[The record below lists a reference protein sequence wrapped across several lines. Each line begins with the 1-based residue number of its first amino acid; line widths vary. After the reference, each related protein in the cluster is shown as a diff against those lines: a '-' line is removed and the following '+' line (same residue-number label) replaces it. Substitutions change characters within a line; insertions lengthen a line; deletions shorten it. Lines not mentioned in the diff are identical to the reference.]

1 MVFDI
6 IKCNLY
12 RYRNVYRNSPL
23 NGGTMKK
30 SLIALV
36 MVCAFV
42 AGLHSES
49 VQNAPNLD
57 IIDTPTT
64 NTLLRGMYNFHMRFY
79 EGGGLNTRAWVGF
92 ANVFMIG
99 ASFDVQNAIGTGNV
113 NGREP
118 KVLAKVRMIEE
129 SVAFPAI
136 ALGYEPQTIGL
147 TTFPMGIY
155 AAVSKTIMPNV
166 ILSGGVN
173 NHNVFTNFVF
183 NDNFGVF
190 AGLVW
195 MPSQDFAFLGEMNDL
210 IQNGR
215 SLNLGIRY
223 AFAPEIRIEFDFKGL
238 SKSATDYARNL
249 RIDYVNYF

>member
-1 MVFDI
+1 
-6 IKCNLY
+6 
-12 RYRNVYRNSPL
+12 
-23 NGGTMKK
+23 MKK
-30 SLIALV
+30 TMMAMIL
-36 MVCAFV
+36 VCAAMTV
-42 AGLHSES
+42 ARAES
-49 VQNAPNLD
+49 VQNSPNLD

-99 ASFDVQNAIGTGNV
+99 ASFDLQNAIGQGNV
-113 NGREP
+113 DGREP
-118 KVLAKVRMIEE
+118 KVLAKVRIIDE
-129 SVAFPAI
+129 SIAFPSI
-136 ALGYEPQTIGL
+136 AFGYEPQTIGM

-155 AAVSKTIMPNV
+155 AAASKTIMPG
-166 ILSGGVN
+166 IICSGGVN

-190 AGLVW
+190 AGVIW
-195 MPSQDFAFLGEMNDL
+195 MPSQDFAFLGEINDI
-210 IQNGR
+210 IQNNR
-215 SLNLGIRY
+215 SLNVGIRF

-238 SKSATDYARNL
+238 TKSQSEYARNL

>member
-1 MVFDI
+1 
-6 IKCNLY
+6 
-12 RYRNVYRNSPL
+12 
-23 NGGTMKK
+23 MKK
-30 SLIALV
+30 TLIAIVLF
-36 MVCAFV
+36 CA
-42 AGLHSES
+42 AMTGARAES
-49 VQNAPNLD
+49 VQNSPNLD

-99 ASFDVQNAIGTGNV
+99 ASFDLQNAIGQGNV

-118 KVLAKVRMIEE
+118 KVLAKVRIIEE
-129 SVAFPAI
+129 SMAFPAI
-136 ALGYEPQTIGL
+136 AFGYEPQTIGL

-155 AAVSKTIMPNV
+155 AAASKTVMPNV
-166 ILSGGVN
+166 IFSGGIN
-173 NHNVFTNFVF
+173 NHNIFTDFVVS
-183 NDNFGVF
+183 DDLGVF
-190 AGLVW
+190 AGLIW
-195 MPSQDFAFLGEMNDL
+195 MPSVDFAFIGEVNDI

-215 SLNLGIRY
+215 SVNVGIRY

-238 SKSATDYARNL
+238 TKSTADYTRNL